1 MFVMMMERKRE
12 NRAVENDVLIL
23 DSIYVY
29 VCIVDLDIESR

>member
-1 MFVMMMERKRE
+1 MFVMMMERKRA